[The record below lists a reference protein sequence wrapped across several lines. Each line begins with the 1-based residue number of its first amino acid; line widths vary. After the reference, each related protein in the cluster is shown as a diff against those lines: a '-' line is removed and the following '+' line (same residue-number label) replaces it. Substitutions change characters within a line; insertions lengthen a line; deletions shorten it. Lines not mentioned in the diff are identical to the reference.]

1 MDTLK
6 KQHDEGRRMRE
17 LYRYFRPSS
26 QSDLSSTGNPVCD
39 NSSAVPATAV
49 CPPDSASEQTAAQD
63 DLVLGNPNKTL
74 SSFAQLAA
82 SQLNA
87 ERALIRC
94 VASFMIRFLLTVLV
108 CRTRSRGSY

>member
-1 MDTLK
+1 MEALK

-26 QSDLSSTGNPVCD
+26 QSDLSSTGKLACD
-39 NSSAVPATAV
+39 NSADVPSTTV
-49 CPPDSASEQTAAQD
+49 SPPDGASERTAAHD
-63 DLVLGNPNKTL
+63 FLVLGNPNKTL

-87 ERALIRC
+87 ERALIRY
-94 VASFMIRFLLTVLV
+94 VSV
-108 CRTRSRGSY
+108 CLN